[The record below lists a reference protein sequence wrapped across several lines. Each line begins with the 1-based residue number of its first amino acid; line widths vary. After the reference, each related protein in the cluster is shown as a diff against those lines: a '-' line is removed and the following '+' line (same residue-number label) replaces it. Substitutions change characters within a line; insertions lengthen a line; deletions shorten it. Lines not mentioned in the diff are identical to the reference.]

1 MLRNTS
7 KKPSNKGIVYTLLVV
22 ALISCSLL
30 LASCAMVFPVSSP
43 DISAK
48 EYQVMVSS
56 NNKAAKCYSK
66 GFRGVTLALDI
77 ILFWPATIVDA
88 AGGFYTYYY
97 YDPIYCAENQ
107 VTVDEPTPK
116 AKKKAKKPAR
126 DEYSEYE
133 DDDEDEVPV
142 VKKAPKKVAY
152 MQKAEEPVAKPVKK
166 QKKISRPIYVA
177 VLESASGGILEYQET
192 QFITN
197 VLREEAVRALSSESN
212 ATIMTREN
220 IVAMLPPE
228 KSLEECEGSCLIETG
243 KNISADYV
251 SQARIGKFGKNLT
264 ISVEL
269 YKTSN
274 GKLIASFNTKA
285 PDIDYLEES
294 VRAKASQMFLEIIE
308 QETND

>member
-1 MLRNTS
+1 MFQNAS
-7 KKPSNKGIVYTLLVV
+7 KKPSNKGKIHTLLVV
-22 ALISCSLL
+22 ALVLCSLL
-30 LASCAMVFPVSSP
+30 FASCAMIFPVSSP

-48 EYQVMVSS
+48 EYQMLVTS
-56 NNKAAKCYSK
+56 NNQAAKCYSK

-77 ILFWPATIVDA
+77 ILLWPAAIVDA

-97 YDPIYCAENQ
+97 YDPLYCSENQ
-107 VTVDEPTPK
+107 VVVNEPISNTEKNESKIDRSEQAEKQSENRVPA
-116 AKKKAKKPAR
+116 AKKSNKKI
-126 DEYSEYE
+126 
-133 DDDEDEVPV
+133 
-142 VKKAPKKVAY
+142 
-152 MQKAEEPVAKPVKK
+152 AKP
-166 QKKISRPIYVA
+166 IFVA
-177 VLESASGGILEYQET
+177 VLESASGGLLEYQEA

-197 VLREEAVRALSSESN
+197 VLREEAVRALSSEAN

-285 PDIDYLEES
+285 PDIDFLEEA
-294 VRAKASQMFLEIIE
+294 VREKASQMFLEIIE
-308 QETND
+308 QESND